1 MSYFFFT
8 SLSIIIYS
16 IFFNLYLN
24 QFFAKKLNL
33 YDLPNKNKIHNI
45 KTPLTGG
52 IYFISIIIISFII
65 DLFFNAEPLKEKIYF
80 LLISLSVFI
89 VGFADDK
96 LDVKALNRIIVLF
109 IIFSVSFSIHDSL
122 KIEIIKFIL
131 VNSEDKVIF
140 YRNFDTTILSAALL
154 VTFISIINISDGLN
168 GLVLIMLI
176 GANSILFIYNPNLT
190 TEILLV
196 LVAGIAFL
204 ILNLKGK
211 AFLGSSGNIILSL
224 LTYSNIVKVYN
235 QISPFD
241 LFTVF
246 IIFIVPTLDLIRLFF
261 VRIIRNINPFQRDL
275 EHIHYLIFK
284 KNKNYYLF
292 IYTFI
297 VFLPFTMHYCIINNA
312 LISIPLSI
320 IIYFFT
326 IFYFKNQ
333 SK

>member
-1 MSYFFFT
+1 
-8 SLSIIIYS
+8 
-16 IFFNLYLN
+16 
-24 QFFAKKLNL
+24 
-33 YDLPNKNKIHNI
+33 
-45 KTPLTGG
+45 
-52 IYFISIIIISFII
+52 
-65 DLFFNAEPLKEKIYF
+65 
-80 LLISLSVFI
+80 
-89 VGFADDK
+89 
-96 LDVKALNRIIVLF
+96 
-109 IIFSVSFSIHDSL
+109 
-122 KIEIIKFIL
+122 
-131 VNSEDKVIF
+131 
-140 YRNFDTTILSAALL
+140 
-154 VTFISIINISDGLN
+154 
-168 GLVLIMLI
+168 MLI

-284 KNKNYYLF
+284 KNKNYYLL
-292 IYTFI
+292 IYTLLFSY
-297 VFLPFTMHYCIINNA
+297 HSRCIIV
-312 LISIPLSI
+312 L
-320 IIYFFT
+320 
-326 IFYFKNQ
+326 
-333 SK
+333 